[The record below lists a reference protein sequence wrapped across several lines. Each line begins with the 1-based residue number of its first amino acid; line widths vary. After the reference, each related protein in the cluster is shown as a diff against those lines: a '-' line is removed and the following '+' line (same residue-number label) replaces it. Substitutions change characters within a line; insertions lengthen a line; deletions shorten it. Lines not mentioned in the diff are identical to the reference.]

1 MDMDSVR
8 MRSDLPRVSERIAFM
23 GSLVSR
29 LITFCLLYFAPAL
42 AYEQGA
48 APAPVPEPVQVSAPN
63 AAATESL
70 DPKHGK
76 DHDEGRQA
84 ERGRGHHQGN

>member
-1 MDMDSVR
+1 MDSVR
-8 MRSDLPRVSERIAFM
+8 IPSDLPRVSQKIALM

-29 LITFCLLYFAPAL
+29 LVAFCLLYFAPTL

-48 APAPVPEPVQVSAPN
+48 PAPASEPVQAFAEVPAT
-63 AAATESL
+63 TESL

-76 DHDEGRQA
+76 DHDEDRET
-84 ERGRGHHQGN
+84 ERGRGHRQQN

>member
-8 MRSDLPRVSERIAFM
+8 ITSDLPRVSQKIALM

-29 LITFCLLYFAPAL
+29 LVAFCLLYFVPTL

-48 APAPVPEPVQVSAPN
+48 PAPEPVQTVTPVP
-63 AAATESL
+63 AATESL

-76 DHDEGRQA
+76 DHDEDRAA
-84 ERGRGHHQGN
+84 ERGRGHRQHN

>member
-1 MDMDSVR
+1 MT
-8 MRSDLPRVSERIAFM
+8 SDLPRVSHKIALM

-48 APAPVPEPVQVSAPN
+48 APAPVPEPVQAVAPS

-76 DHDEGRQA
+76 DHDEGREA
-84 ERGRGHHQGN
+84 ERGRGHHQRN

>member
-8 MRSDLPRVSERIAFM
+8 ITSDLPRVSQKIALM

-29 LITFCLLYFAPAL
+29 LVAFCLLYFAPTL
-42 AYEQGA
+42 AYEQG
-48 APAPVPEPVQVSAPN
+48 APAPVPEPVQAVTQVP
-63 AAATESL
+63 AATESL

-76 DHDEGRQA
+76 DHDEDRAA
-84 ERGRGHHQGN
+84 ERGRGSRQHN

>member
-8 MRSDLPRVSERIAFM
+8 ITSGLPRVSHKIALM

-29 LITFCLLYFAPAL
+29 LVAFCLLYFAPTL
-42 AYEQGA
+42 AYEQGSPE
-48 APAPVPEPVQVSAPN
+48 PAPQAVAQVP
-63 AAATESL
+63 AATESL

-76 DHDEGRQA
+76 DHDEGREA
-84 ERGRGHHQGN
+84 ERGRSHDQHN

>member
-8 MRSDLPRVSERIAFM
+8 ITSDLPRVSQKIALM

-29 LITFCLLYFAPAL
+29 LVAFCLLYFVPTL

-48 APAPVPEPVQVSAPN
+48 PAPEPVQTVIPVP
-63 AAATESL
+63 AATESL

-76 DHDEGRQA
+76 DHDEDRAA
-84 ERGRGHHQGN
+84 ERGRGHRQHN

>member
-8 MRSDLPRVSERIAFM
+8 ITSDLPRVSQKIALM

-29 LITFCLLYFAPAL
+29 LVAFCLLYFAPTL
-42 AYEQGA
+42 AYEQGTP
-48 APAPVPEPVQVSAPN
+48 APAPEPVQAVTQVPG
-63 AAATESL
+63 ATESL

-76 DHDEGRQA
+76 DHDEDRA
-84 ERGRGHHQGN
+84 VEHGRGHRQRN

>member
-1 MDMDSVR
+1 MDSVR
-8 MRSDLPRVSERIAFM
+8 ITSDLPRVSQKIALM

-29 LITFCLLYFAPAL
+29 LVAFCLLYFVPTL

-48 APAPVPEPVQVSAPN
+48 PAPEPVQTVTPVP
-63 AAATESL
+63 AATESL

-76 DHDEGRQA
+76 DHDEDRAA
-84 ERGRGHHQGN
+84 ERGRGHRQHN